1 MAYNK
6 KNKLKRII
14 DIQNI
19 TLKYQAQGVTNE
31 YIFNN
36 YIKPIYHISRDC
48 FYEYLRTNAKR
59 DLKLLE
65 EVDNKQQKLFN

>member
-14 DIQNI
+14 DIQTI
-19 TLKYQAQGVTNE
+19 VLAQQAKGVTNE
-31 YIFNN
+31 FIYYNH
-36 YIKPIYHISRDC
+36 IKPIYHISRDC

-59 DLKLLE
+59 DLKILE
-65 EVDNKQQKLFN
+65 EGERKQTSLQL

>member
-19 TLKYQAQGVTNE
+19 TLEHQAKGVTNE
-31 YIFNN
+31 FIYNN
-36 YIKPIYHISRDC
+36 HIKPIYHISRDC

-59 DLKLLE
+59 ELKILEEDDRKQTALKL
-65 EVDNKQQKLFN
+65 